1 MALLPV
7 GRGNGP
13 YKNMNIYKKSV
24 KFLIFIVITIILIM
38 GFISFIEKQ
47 YIFHPNKDI
56 YSTPEDLGLKYDD
69 IMFTTEDG
77 LKLNGWFVPGK
88 MDSQTR
94 ESMDPQNSESMNTLL
109 WFHGNAGNI
118 SHRIENIEMLYDR
131 LLVNIFIFD
140 YRQFGKSEGKISEQ
154 GTYIDARAALKY
166 LHSRKDVDPE
176 KIIFFGR
183 SLGSAVAVDL
193 ALKEK
198 CRALILESP
207 FSSIKEMVKALY
219 PFLPISYFVR
229 TKYDTLSKIRDVK
242 APVLIIHGDKDD
254 LVPIEQGRKLYETAN
269 GPKEFYTIP
278 EANHN
283 DTYIAGGE
291 KYFDVIRRF
300 VSKQE

>member
-1 MALLPV
+1 MPFCML
-7 GRGNGP
+7 
-13 YKNMNIYKKSV
+13 KKPV
-24 KFLIFIVITIILIM
+24 KFLIFTVITIIFIM

-47 YIFHPNKDI
+47 YIFHPDKDI

-88 MDSQTR
+88 MVSQTR
-94 ESMDPQNSESMNTLL
+94 ESMDSQNKESMDSQNKQSMYTLL

-131 LLVNIFIFD
+131 LPVNIFIFD
-140 YRQFGKSEGKISEQ
+140 YRQYGRSEGKISEK

-166 LHSRKDVDPE
+166 LHSRKDVDPK

-183 SLGSAVAVDL
+183 SLGSSVAVDL
-193 ALKEK
+193 AIKEK

-207 FSSIKEMVKALY
+207 FSSIKEMSKSLY
-219 PFLPISYFVR
+219 PFLPVSYFVR
-229 TKYDTLSKIRDVK
+229 TKYDTLSKIRDAKV
-242 APVLIIHGDKDD
+242 PVLIIHGDKDD

-269 GPKEFYTIP
+269 GPKEFYSIP

-300 VSKQE
+300 VSNLE